1 MILYTF
7 VGNTSFLRR
16 LNDVSYL
23 KELKEVL
30 QVTLDDILTF
40 DNT

>member
-1 MILYTF
+1 MKHMS
-7 VGNTSFLRR
+7 NHS

-23 KELKEVL
+23 KELEEVL
-30 QVTLDDILTF
+30 KVTLDDMLTF